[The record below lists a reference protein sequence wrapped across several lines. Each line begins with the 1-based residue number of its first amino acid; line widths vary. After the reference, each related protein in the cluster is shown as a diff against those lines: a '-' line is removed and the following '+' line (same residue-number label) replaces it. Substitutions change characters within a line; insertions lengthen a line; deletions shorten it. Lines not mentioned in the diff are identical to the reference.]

1 MEKVSPKSDQVQGWG
16 EWLWEGTKTQASN
29 AAEFVYNL
37 CPSLFDRIQA
47 IFDFIYPKNAITG
60 YREFWYLPTWV
71 EKTLGEALYASNCA
85 SQGGKLNDEGKQTR
99 LKAMVEK
106 TAEHAQREG
115 EDQKFDYEVTVLD
128 SNVLNAWAMP
138 GGKLAFNDRLI
149 KEVDKMDLS
158 EWKGLTHDDVLAAV
172 VGHEVSHAA
181 IGHTR
186 KRLEKTFLIQL
197 ALFVGKIV
205 ANIFIGRKE
214 QEAVEKGEKKGTHR
228 AHIETADEL
237 RKYEG
242 YRKLVTIGFDY
253 FAYYASQ
260 LYMLMDSRNAEY
272 EADKYGIEL
281 MYKAGYD
288 VRGSLA
294 LQKLFEKQG
303 HSHQTDSWLGKVM
316 EWISTH
322 PTSDKRYTEN
332 EKTVQGIIEKH
343 GKTKAAS
350 AA

>member
-1 MEKVSPKSDQVQGWG
+1 MDKVDLKSNQVQGWG
-16 EWLWEGTKTQASN
+16 EWLWEGAKTQTSK
-29 AAEFVYNL
+29 AAHFVYDL
-37 CPSLFDRIQA
+37 CPSLFDRIQG
-47 IFDFIYPKNAITG
+47 IFDFVYPKNTITG

-71 EKTLGEALYASNCA
+71 EKYLGEALYASTCI
-85 SQGGKLNDEGKQTR
+85 SQGGKLDDDAKQKR
-99 LKAMVEK
+99 LQVMVEK

-115 EDQKFDYEVTVLD
+115 EDQKFEYEVTVLD
-128 SNVLNAWAMP
+128 SNVLNAWAMA

-149 KEVDKMDLS
+149 KEIDKMDLS

-205 ANIFIGRKE
+205 ANFFISRKE
-214 QEAVEKGEKKGTHR
+214 QEAVEKGGEKGTHR
-228 AHIETADEL
+228 AHIETSEEL
-237 RKYEG
+237 KKYEG
-242 YRKLVTIGFDY
+242 YRKLVTVGFDF
-253 FAYYASQ
+253 FAYYASE

-272 EADKYGIEL
+272 EADKYGIQL

-294 LQKLFEKQG
+294 LQKLFQKAG
-303 HSHQTDSWLGKVM
+303 HSHQTDSWVGKAM

-322 PTSDKRYTEN
+322 PTSDKRLEEN
-332 EKTVQGIIEKH
+332 EKAVKEIVAMH
-343 GKTKAAS
+343 GGTKATS
-350 AA
+350 VV